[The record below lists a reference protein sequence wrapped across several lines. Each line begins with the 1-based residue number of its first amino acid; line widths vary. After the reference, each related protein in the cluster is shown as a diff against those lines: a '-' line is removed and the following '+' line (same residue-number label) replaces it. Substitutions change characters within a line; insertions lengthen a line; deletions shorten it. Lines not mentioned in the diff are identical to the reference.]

1 MWLSLDLFW
10 RITEKASQCKFHILR
25 FVSAMHF
32 QSYGLNVSVIE
43 ERHLN
48 QKKKTGTDFFFKK
61 GEERRKNPKCNKVKE
76 EVIWKWRKYKN
87 GERRQG
93 EGEIRLGDKQSS

>member
-48 QKKKTGTDFFFKK
+48 QKKKKRTDFLFKK
-61 GEERRKNPKCNKVKE
+61 EEKGETIPNATK
-76 EVIWKWRKYKN
+76 
-87 GERRQG
+87 
-93 EGEIRLGDKQSS
+93 